1 MQNVLI
7 TPHVS
12 GGYHVR
18 ATHDKIVQIASN
30 NLSHLVNQ
38 EMFENIVDMSTGRVS
53 NKSLMDNF
61 MIVSTCEQELI
72 IEN

>member
-18 ATHDKIVQIASN
+18 ATHDKIVQIAAN
-30 NLSHLVNQ
+30 NLLHLVNQ
-38 EMFENIVDMSTGRVS
+38 EMFENIVDMSTGYRI
-53 NKSLMDNF
+53 NQNF
-61 MIVSTCEQELI
+61 IYGKNPTIFNM
-72 IEN
+72 